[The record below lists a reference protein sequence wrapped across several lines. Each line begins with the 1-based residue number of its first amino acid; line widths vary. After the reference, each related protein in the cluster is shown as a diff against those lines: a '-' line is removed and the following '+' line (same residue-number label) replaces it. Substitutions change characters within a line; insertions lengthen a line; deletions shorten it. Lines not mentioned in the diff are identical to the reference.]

1 MTPTLG
7 HQFECISSMA
17 LLLIRRSFTSNM
29 KAPTVLAFPR
39 MGPPKPTI
47 GTPRSST
54 SQGPKTRQKPSSSFT
69 SFRRFSKAPRSWP
82 VNYSR
87 ARRYIHNRSNYLTY
101 LPAFLPTYQRPNE
114 DEIHPDHKQD
124 QYRLARSAEDE
135 PKTNRRVINRPK
147 TNRDRTVNE
156 RLKVGHRSP
165 RTERKGTTNPPC
177 RGSSILYSSLNFPVS

>member
-1 MTPTLG
+1 MRSVGSRDGAVRSSVHSPRTASFVSVFTAFGPVCGCEQARFYPLYEGRMTPTLG

-17 LLLIRRSFTSNM
+17 LLLICRSFTSNM
-29 KAPTVLAFPR
+29 KAPIVFTIPR

-101 LPAFLPTYQRPNE
+101 LPAFLPTYQRPN
-114 DEIHPDHKQD
+114 K
-124 QYRLARSAEDE
+124 L
-135 PKTNRRVINRPK
+135 KTASNV
-147 TNRDRTVNE
+147 
-156 RLKVGHRSP
+156 L
-165 RTERKGTTNPPC
+165 
-177 RGSSILYSSLNFPVS
+177 